1 VPYRH
6 PRPVQDGIGAPSDG
20 VGTTGAATAVYAQI
34 RPTIRNNILTARFI
48 GLSLLVKGLL
58 GAATLTGHELYKV
71 LSSVLDAGANA
82 AVLTSSLVAARTLD

>member
-1 VPYRH
+1 MPYRH

-48 GLSLLVKGLL
+48 GLFLLVEGLL

-71 LSSVLDAGANA
+71 LSSVLDP
-82 AVLTSSLVAARTLD
+82 DD